1 MPAMDRTRSRPV
13 IDMTPEGEF
22 REPAPPRASWP
33 DRVLARVGAYSVLA
47 AVVAGGLV
55 IAALALVFAAILL
68 PVALLAGAIGFVT
81 LWWRARRAR
90 REGRSFILVIRRR
103 GGPG

>member
-1 MPAMDRTRSRPV
+1 MDQTRRRPV

-22 REPAPPRASWP
+22 REPAPRPASRF

-47 AVVAGGLV
+47 AVIAGGLV
-55 IAALALVFAAILL
+55 VAALAIVFAAVLL
-68 PVALLAGAIGFVT
+68 PVAIIAGLVGFGT

-90 REGRSFILVIRRR
+90 REGRPFVIVTRR
-103 GGPG
+103 

>member
-1 MPAMDRTRSRPV
+1 MDRTPPRPV

-22 REPAPPRASWP
+22 REPAPSRASWL

-55 IAALALVFAAILL
+55 IAALALVFAAVLL
-68 PVALLAGAIGFVT
+68 PIALLAGAIGFGA

-90 REGRSFILVIRRR
+90 REGRSFVLVIRRR
-103 GGPG
+103 SGPG

>member
-1 MPAMDRTRSRPV
+1 MDKPRSRPV

-22 REPAPPRASWP
+22 RDPSPPRRPWL
-33 DRVLARVGAYSVLA
+33 DRALARVGAYAVLA

-55 IAALALVFAAILL
+55 VAALAVVFAAVLL
-68 PVALLAGAIGFVT
+68 PIALLAGAVGFGA

-90 REGRSFILVIRRR
+90 REGRSFIVVIRR
-103 GGPG
+103 

>member
-1 MPAMDRTRSRPV
+1 MRDRPV

-22 REPAPPRASWP
+22 REPAPPRGTWF
-33 DRVLARVGAYSVLA
+33 DRTLVRVGAYAVLA

-55 IAALALVFAAILL
+55 VAALAIVFAAVLL
-68 PVALLAGAIGFVT
+68 PVAIVAGLVGFGT

-90 REGRSFILVIRRR
+90 REGRPFVMVIRR
-103 GGPG
+103 